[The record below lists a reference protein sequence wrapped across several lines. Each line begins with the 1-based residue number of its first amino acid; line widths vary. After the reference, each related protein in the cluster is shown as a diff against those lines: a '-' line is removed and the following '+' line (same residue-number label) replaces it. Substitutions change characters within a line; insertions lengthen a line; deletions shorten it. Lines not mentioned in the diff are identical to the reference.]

1 MYDIRAMPNQDKYL
15 NLRCLIKF
23 LLKKAQL
30 LALFRSTFDHFY
42 KILTNNR
49 LNSTSQFYENST
61 SL

>member
-49 LNSTSQFYENST
+49 LNSTS
-61 SL
+61 